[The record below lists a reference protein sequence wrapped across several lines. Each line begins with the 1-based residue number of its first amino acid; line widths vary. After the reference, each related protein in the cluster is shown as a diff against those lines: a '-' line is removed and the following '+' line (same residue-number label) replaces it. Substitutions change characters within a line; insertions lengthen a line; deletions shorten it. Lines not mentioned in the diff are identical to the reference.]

1 MSARLNRWLILT
13 PKQISNLDAL
23 SIFPR
28 SFFVLSFV
36 LGLWDT
42 FFSPWAFSHV
52 PHVVS
57 RRSFRLLHPW
67 KNKILRAKAHRRRSH
82 TFPWNT
88 LWCLAPHQ
96 NAHERVCMCGRCRSE
111 VSACACSHHL
121 ERHLLLRHPQPPL
134 SCCHSIPF
142 LGSLFSVS
150 ELIYRWVF
158 APVPCVAVAC
168 ALSFIFGQRRSYFL
182 LASVVAPA
190 WGGLG
195 GCIDDRTDI
204 TLGRL
209 LLLLLRV

>member
-1 MSARLNRWLILT
+1 MLFPFFPVVFFCFVFCIRTLGYFFL
-13 PKQISNLDAL
+13 AL
-23 SIFPR
+23 GLFPR
-28 SFFVLSFV
+28 ATRCFKKI
-36 LGLWDT
+36 
-42 FFSPWAFSHV
+42 FSVTPSVEKIRFYVQRRTAGVRTRSRGIRFGVS
-52 PHVVS
+52 PLTKTPTSVV
-57 RRSFRLLHPW
+57 
-67 KNKILRAKAHRRRSH
+67 
-82 TFPWNT
+82 
-88 LWCLAPHQ
+88 
-96 NAHERVCMCGRCRSE
+96 CGRCRSE

-190 WGGLG
+190 
-195 GCIDDRTDI
+195 
-204 TLGRL
+204 
-209 LLLLLRV
+209 